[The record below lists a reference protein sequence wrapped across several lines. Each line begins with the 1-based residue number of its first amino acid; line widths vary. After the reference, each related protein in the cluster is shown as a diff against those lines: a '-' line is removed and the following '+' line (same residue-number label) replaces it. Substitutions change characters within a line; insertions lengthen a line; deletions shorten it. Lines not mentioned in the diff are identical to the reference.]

1 MTTRVT
7 ALKPPLSG
15 APLATTLAVALATL
29 SGCVKASTHD
39 ALLARNA
46 QEQQR
51 ARELDASLRSTHARA
66 EGLAADKA
74 SLEAQL
80 AEAQRRAAE
89 LLSDKTALKNSVE
102 EMQAAL
108 QEQARR
114 QAEVEA
120 RVASF
125 RALIERFKPLIDT
138 GKLKVKIV
146 DGRMVLVLATDILFA
161 KGSADLSEEGLAAV
175 TEVAQ
180 VLVTLPPRHYQVE
193 GHTDNDPIA
202 TKRYPSNWELAADR
216 ALRVVKAM
224 VDAGLPVGQ
233 ISGASYGESHPAVPN
248 DTPEQK
254 AQNRRIEVVIMP
266 DLSQLPGFDE
276 LQRLNTE
283 G

>member
-1 MTTRVT
+1 MS
-7 ALKPPLSG
+7 AC
-15 APLATTLAVALATL
+15 APARAPARAPAPALAL
-29 SGCVKASTHD
+29 CCLAAALGGCVRASTHD
-39 ALLARNA
+39 ALSARHA

-51 ARELDASLRSTHARA
+51 ARELDASLKATHARA
-66 EGLAADKA
+66 EGLGADKA

-80 AEAQRRAAE
+80 AESQRRAAE

-125 RALIERFKPLIDT
+125 RSLLARFKPLIDT

-146 DGRMVLVLATDILFA
+146 DGRMVLVLATDVLFA
-161 KGSADLSEEGLAAV
+161 KGSADLSEEGAAAV
-175 TEVAQ
+175 TEVAE
-180 VLVTLPPRHYQVE
+180 VLASMPPRHYQVE

-233 ISGASYGESHPAVPN
+233 ISGASYGEAHPAAPN

-254 AQNRRIEVVIMP
+254 AQNRRIEVVMMP